1 MAETAQLVVKPVPER
16 VLRTADEGLGRR
28 EGERKRVIVLGGGL
42 AGLVAAFELQRE
54 GHDALVLEAQNRV
67 GGRIYTL
74 RSFAPGLYAE
84 AGGMRIPRSHDLTLA
99 YCRLFGLELRPFV
112 TGNPKGL
119 VHVGGQRLTAAAAD
133 ADPDWMGFPV
143 AEHERDKTC
152 NSLWEEAIA
161 EFRTLVEREGLQ
173 GWDTIVAEYDR
184 YSLEE
189 FLHVKGWSSGAIEM
203 FGVVN
208 FLESDMQNAFLEVLR
223 EDLGSA
229 YTDMQ
234 EIVGGMDRLPNAFY
248 GALPDRVR
256 FGAEVHALEQDERS
270 VTVHFR
276 TEGGRFSVTGDYA
289 VCTLPFGCLRQ
300 IETRFSHAKQKAI
313 RELNYSASTKVL
325 FQVRSRR
332 WETEDGIAG
341 GATCTD
347 LSIRRMNY
355 PTPDPTSSRGVL
367 LASYTWGQDA
377 LRWGSL
383 DEESRLEQALD
394 DVEQIH
400 PWIREEFE
408 VGASH
413 AWYNDRFAGGAFALF
428 DPGQQSALQADI
440 VAPED
445 RALFAGE
452 HCSLYH
458 AWIQGALESGIRA
471 AREINEAAGATL

>member
-1 MAETAQLVVKPVPER
+1 VAQPAPVVVKPVPDH

-28 EGERKRVIVLGGGL
+28 EGARKRVIVLGGGI

-54 GHDALVLEAQNRV
+54 GHEPLVLEAQNRV

-74 RSFAPGLYAE
+74 RTFAPGLYAE
-84 AGGMRIPRSHDLTLA
+84 AGAMRIPQTHDLTLA

-112 TGNPKGL
+112 TGSAQGL
-119 VHVGGQRLTAAAAD
+119 VHVGGRRITAAEAD
-133 ADPDWMGFPV
+133 AAPEQLGFPV
-143 AEHERDKTC
+143 AEHERGRSC
-152 NSLWEEAIA
+152 NDLWEEAIG
-161 EFRTLVEREGLQ
+161 EFRELVGKAGAA
-173 GWDTIVAEYDR
+173 GWETIVAQYDR

-189 FLHVKGWSSGAIEM
+189 FLQVKGWSTGAIEM

-223 EDLGSA
+223 EDLGAA
-229 YTDMQ
+229 YLNMY
-234 EIVGGMDRLPNAFY
+234 EIVGGMDRLPNTFY
-248 GALPDRVR
+248 GALGDRIR
-256 FGAEVHALEQDERS
+256 FGAEVHALEQDDRS
-270 VTVHFR
+270 VTVHFK

-300 IETRFSHAKQKAI
+300 VETRFSHAKQKAI
-313 RELNYSASTKVL
+313 RELNYAASTKVL
-325 FQVRSRR
+325 FQVRNRR
-332 WETEDGIAG
+332 WESEDGIAG

-355 PTPDPTSSRGVL
+355 PTPDPSTTRGLL

-383 DEESRLEQALD
+383 DAESRLEQALD
-394 DVEQIH
+394 DVERIH

-428 DPGQQSALQADI
+428 DPGQQSALQADV
-440 VAPED
+440 VAPEG
-445 RALFAGE
+445 RILFAGE

-458 AWIQGALESGIRA
+458 AWIQGSLESGIRA
-471 AREINEAAGATL
+471 AREIHESD

>member
-1 MAETAQLVVKPVPER
+1 VPHPALVVRPVPER

-42 AGLVAAFELQRE
+42 AGLVAAFELERE
-54 GHDALVLEAQNRV
+54 GHDPLVLEAQNRV

-84 AGGMRIPRSHDLTLA
+84 AGGMRIPQTHDLTLA

-119 VHVGGQRLTAAAAD
+119 VHVGGQRVTATEAD

-161 EFRTLVEREGLQ
+161 DFRVLVEREGAE
-173 GWDTIVAEYDR
+173 GWETIVAEYDR

-189 FLHVKGWSSGAIEM
+189 FLQVKGWSAGAIEM
-203 FGVVN
+203 FGVLN

-223 EDLGSA
+223 EDLGAS
-229 YTDMQ
+229 YTNMH
-234 EIVGGMDRLPNAFY
+234 EVVGGMDRLPNAFY
-248 GALPDRVR
+248 AALPDRIR
-256 FGAEVHALEQDERS
+256 FGTEVHALEQDERS

-332 WETEDGIAG
+332 WEQEDGIAG

-355 PTPDPTSSRGVL
+355 PTPDPATTRGVL

-394 DVEQIH
+394 DVERIH

-428 DPGQQSALQADI
+428 DPGQQSALQAHI
-440 VAPED
+440 VAPEG
-445 RALFAGE
+445 RVLFAGE

-471 AREINEAAGATL
+471 AREINEAPEG